1 MKESRPSAGK
11 RPRLLPIS
19 DDMRHISALLA
30 HELLQWPEVSA
41 RPMFGLRAFYRGTVI
56 FALLPE
62 KRALETPHAIA
73 YKLPATARAKN
84 QAAQWRSFELENE
97 QDIAM
102 ALAVLEKAHRAAHR
116 PRKR

>member
-1 MKESRPSAGK
+1 
-11 RPRLLPIS
+11 
-19 DDMRHISALLA
+19 MRHISALLA
-30 HELLQWPEVSA
+30 QELLQWPEVSA

-73 YKLPATARAKN
+73 YKLRPTASAKKEGAKWRA
-84 QAAQWRSFELENE
+84 FELENE

-102 ALAVLEKAHRAAHR
+102 ALAVLEKAYRAAQR
-116 PRKR
+116 ARNS